1 MIVNLL
7 NFIFIIILFYQIF
20 IFNNNFN
27 PILEGLTS
35 ARSSQNVDILKLEQK
50 NAGTIAVLKQQLDSL
65 LNVDKEITGLN
76 TNVATL
82 TNKVIELSETQN
94 INKQL
99 NSEKINN

>member
-20 IFNNNFN
+20 IFNNNYN